1 MKKRGIIIAVCLS
14 VMMCLGACSNKKE
27 KETTTKESS
36 TKGEVQ
42 TTVEQTEINTT
53 ETKNETEKST
63 VDETQEKT
71 EKSTNEPYSAD
82 AFDGT
87 YTDERD
93 SNTIIEITTNDEVT
107 TVKISMAVSVTES
120 KEWTFSGKFDEDG
133 TLKYTNCVKNTV
145 NYTDETTSTATEE
158 YRDGKGSVTIADDV
172 LTWNDEEE
180 GTSPEGAYKKL

>member
-1 MKKRGIIIAVCLS
+1 MKKRGLFIAVCLS
-14 VMMCLGACSNKKE
+14 VMMCLGACSDKKE
-27 KETTTKESS
+27 KETTTKETTTVS
-36 TKGEVQ
+36 EIQ
-42 TTVEQTEINTT
+42 TTVKQTETNNI
-53 ETKNETEKST
+53 ETKNETEKPT
-63 VDETQEKT
+63 VDETQEDT

-93 SNTIIEITTNDEVT
+93 SNTIIEVSTSDEVT
-107 TVKISMAVSVTES
+107 TVKISMSVSVTES
-120 KEWTFSGKFDEDG
+120 MEWTFSGNFDENG

-158 YRDGKGSVTIADDV
+158 YKDGKGSVTVADGV